1 MEMDLN
7 QIQLD
12 TMDKMFE
19 FEKQSRL
26 IDELNFEELKK
37 FSKLYCKLYLKQQE
51 VVSSLGSLGVLK
63 T

>member
-1 MEMDLN
+1 MEPSEIELETIN
-7 QIQLD
+7 
-12 TMDKMFE
+12 KMFE
-19 FEKQSRL
+19 FERQSRM

-51 VVSSLGSLGVLK
+51 VIGSLGSLGISN